1 MMGKASARWA
11 VSLPLTAMVVAALL
25 SDPAW
30 AGFEEGVAA
39 YSRGDHAR
47 AVRAFLPLAQAG
59 HAPAQRRLG
68 GMDENGLGVPQDYT
82 EAVKWSRRAAE
93 QGDPLDTN

>member
-11 VSLPLTAMVVAALL
+11 VRLPLTTMVVAVLL

-30 AGFEEGVAA
+30 AGFEEDMAA

-47 AVRAFLPLAQAG
+47 AVRGSLPLAQAG
-59 HAPAQRRLG
+59 DAPAQRRLG
-68 GMDENGLGVPQDYT
+68 GMDEDGLGVPQDYT
-82 EAVKWSRRAAE
+82 EAVKWSRTAAE
-93 QGDPLDTN
+93 QGDLLDTN